1 MKKLLIASTAL
12 VATAGM
18 ASADITIS
26 GHAAA
31 GIYSGLDYTA
41 PVTAVVGAL
50 TAAEITALETAHTAA
65 VTNAANQTVGGTT
78 TALAADTAS
87 SAAEIAV
94 LLSHRNGAGEDATS
108 GVTDTGLAGE
118 IAALQATMDNT
129 TAALGAP
136 AAGDV
141 TTMAGLVA
149 ELAAVDAIIAART
162 GTAAAAASNSGDGVY
177 SNAGVDF
184 TMSGATDNGISF
196 SATVNIDAGT
206 EVDTGDFELDGP
218 DGGTAGLGAV
228 SMTGTF
234 GTLTFDDAGIDN
246 LYDDDLA
253 AADVS
258 YSTTVGAVSLTI
270 AQDAT
275 AASANANS
283 FSASTTQSGMAFTLT
298 GSETAA
304 GTSTKLAM
312 AYALNDTVSISA
324 NTDQAAGAESVQ
336 TIGAST
342 TLNGVSVSVSSAN
355 NSTWDVDLGYT
366 AGGFALAYGVD
377 ETDAWT
383 ATATSA
389 LSSTATFAAGVSS
402 DNEMYA
408 GVSFA
413 F

>member
-18 ASADITIS
+18 ASADITIT

-31 GIYSGLDYTA
+31 GIYSGLNYSA
-41 PVTAVVGAL
+41 PVAAVVGGI
-50 TAAEITALETAHTAA
+50 TAAEVTALNAAHTAA
-65 VTNAANQTVGGTT
+65 VTAAANTNAAGATVT
-78 TALAADTAS
+78 LAVDTAS
-87 SAAEIAV
+87 TAAEIGV
-94 LLSHRNGAGEDATS
+94 LLSHRNGSGEATT
-108 GVTDTGLAGE
+108 GVTDTGLVGE

-129 TAALGAP
+129 TTALGAP
-136 AAGDV
+136 ASGDV

-149 ELAAVDAIIAART
+149 ELAAIDAIIAAKT
-162 GTAAAAASNSGDGVY
+162 GTAAVAESRSGDGVY
-177 SNAGVDF
+177 SSAGVDF

-206 EVDTGDFELDGP
+206 EVDTGDFELDGA

-283 FSASTTQSGMAFTLT
+283 FKASTTQSGMAFTLT

-304 GTSTKLAM
+304 GTSAKIAM

-336 TIGAST
+336 TIGATT

-389 LSSTATFAAGVSS
+389 LGGGATFAAGVSS

>member
-18 ASADITIS
+18 ASADITIT

-41 PVTAVVGAL
+41 PVKAVAGAITTTEVSAIGTAHATAIAGTGVAAVADTAVSGSDMEAL
-50 TAAEITALETAHTAA
+50 RAAVTTAA
-65 VTNAANQTVGGTT
+65 VIVATEQEDYDSAYAAGASI
-78 TALAADTAS
+78 TAEAADLATAK
-87 SAAEIAV
+87 AV
-94 LLSHRNGAGEDATS
+94 L
-108 GVTDTGLAGE
+108 
-118 IAALQATMDNT
+118 ALNQAK
-129 TAALGAP
+129 
-136 AAGDV
+136 V
-141 TTMAGLVA
+141 
-149 ELAAVDAIIAART
+149 
-162 GTAAAAASNSGDGVY
+162 AAASGTPAAASTASGDGVY

-184 TMSGATDNGISF
+184 TMSGATDNGITF

-206 EVDTGDFELDGP
+206 EVDTGDFELDGA
-218 DGGTAGLGAV
+218 DAGTAGLGAV

-246 LYDDDLA
+246 LYDDGLA

-258 YSTTVGAVSLTI
+258 YSTTIGDVSLTV
-270 AQDAT
+270 ASDVT

-283 FSASTTQSGMAFTLT
+283 FSAGDTASGMAFTLT

-304 GTSTKLAM
+304 GTSTSLAM
-312 AYALNDTVSISA
+312 AYALNDTVSITA
-324 NTDQAAGAESVQ
+324 DTDQAAGGESVQ

-366 AGGFALAYGVD
+366 AGGFALTYGVD

-389 LSSTATFAAGVSS
+389 LGGGATFAAGVSS